1 MHLKTLM
8 KRAQGLK
15 SIEMALDVDPVRISL
30 MEDAVQSL
38 VDEVSV
44 AQASLT
50 EHNSAG
56 LASNKGL
63 VGALS
68 PMVEAV
74 ARVKKSTQPR
84 QIVSSFR
91 ELKGACRNARKS
103 VSTFENS
110 MLSAIQR
117 YRQPT
122 TLFKFLL
129 NLYSARQTRS
139 KAFVGLSKKYA
150 LTFKTVMDL

>member
-1 MHLKTLM
+1 MHLKTLI
-8 KRAQGLK
+8 KKAKGLK
-15 SIEMALDVDPVRISL
+15 NIEVALDVDPVRITQ
-30 MEDAVQSL
+30 MEDAAKTL

-74 ARVKKSTQPR
+74 ARVKKSTTN
-84 QIVSSFR
+84 
-91 ELKGACRNARKS
+91 K
-103 VSTFENS
+103 
-110 MLSAIQR
+110 
-117 YRQPT
+117 
-122 TLFKFLL
+122 
-129 NLYSARQTRS
+129 
-139 KAFVGLSKKYA
+139 
-150 LTFKTVMDL
+150 